1 MAEKTNLQKAKRLET
16 NFWIICTC
24 NLAILLF
31 YAIYQPPNTE
41 FVFVLPLIWVAG
53 MGVCVFQTFRALKQ
67 EIADLNSGDSDTASV
82 TASTD
87 PPAEGSPTPEG
98 D

>member
-31 YAIYQPPNTE
+31 YAIYQPTNTE
-41 FVFVLPLIWVAG
+41 FVFVLPLIWVAC
-53 MGVCVFQTFRALKQ
+53 MGGCGFRAFRLYRSEISILK
-67 EIADLNSGDSDTASV
+67 SGD
-82 TASTD
+82 TD
-87 PPAEGSPTPEG
+87 DSGE
-98 D
+98 